1 MMDLESNGKIRFF
14 TYSNGYKWDVS
25 SSSAVNVGSWHQ
37 LVFIQKDNGGQ
48 MYLDGSLEDTDNS
61 NGKVY
66 LLNTIK
72 TYVGADVRD
81 LATSPKYFSGKVD
94 NLRIYSRALS
104 ASEIQTLFNN

>member
-1 MMDLESNGKIRFF
+1 MMDLQSDGKIRFL

-25 SSSAVNVGSWHQ
+25 SNSAVNNGSWHHFAF
-37 LVFIQKDNGGQ
+37 VQKDNGGQ

-61 NGKVY
+61 SGKVN
-66 LLNTIK
+66 LLSMIN

-104 ASEIQTLFNN
+104 ASEIQALHSN